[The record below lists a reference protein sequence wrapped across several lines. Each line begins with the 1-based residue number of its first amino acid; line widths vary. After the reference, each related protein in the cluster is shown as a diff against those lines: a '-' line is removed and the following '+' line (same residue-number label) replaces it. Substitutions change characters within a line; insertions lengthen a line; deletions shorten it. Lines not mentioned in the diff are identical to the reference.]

1 MVEPPPQE
9 LYLPRL
15 RQDLQLNLAPSE
27 EGAPT
32 WTLYDPGANKYY
44 KIGWLEFECLS
55 RFNRA
60 RTGNELIAM
69 VRRETTLEPEEADI
83 QYLVNFLLTHKLVHA
98 DNPGM
103 LEYLEKERAK
113 REHSWWQK
121 AMHGY
126 LYIAIPLFKP
136 QKFLKRTYP
145 YVSFMFTRAF
155 FTGVLLLLGYG
166 LMLTVQRWDEVAHTF
181 MSYFNLEGIFYLLIA
196 TIFVKVAHE
205 MGHAYMATKYG
216 IPVHTIG
223 VALMVMYP
231 VLYAETTNAWKMMDR
246 RDRIFISMAGVM
258 AEMAIA
264 SVALLLWHMLPPGI
278 FQSICFMVA
287 IVSLVASLLVNLNPL
302 MRFDGY
308 YLFSDIVGIDNLQD
322 RAFAFAKWK
331 LRSWLFGWDD
341 GPPELLAQERR
352 NLLVLFGFATI
363 VYRFFLFV
371 GIAFLVYFLFFKPLG
386 LILFLVE
393 IVFFI
398 LLPIW
403 RELYVWLRNGRLIM
417 SSVRGKLLLA
427 AAVFAAA
434 VSFMPAQATIEAPA
448 VLHATNYVRI
458 YPPTAA
464 RIERVMAVER
474 GQVKKGEVLFQLMS
488 PKLDNDIAKARLKLA
503 ALIGIRDREQAS
515 AELVRKRPT
524 LESDIEN
531 ARKELEG
538 YEVQKGRLTVTAP
551 FDGTVRDLE
560 PYIHEGI
567 WLHPGTQLAVIIG
580 PEKLTLSGY
589 VSEQDAG
596 RLKQEAKGW
605 FYSELSPFSRVPVEL
620 GRIEETDTTDIF
632 WPELSSVFGGALP
645 AERSRESGTIRPL
658 ARHPIYAVQFRL
670 TDELRM
676 PDYTTPGTVV
686 LEAEP
691 VSYAS
696 LLAQR
701 FMSLVMRESGF

>member
-1 MVEPPPQE
+1 MTEQPQE
-9 LYLPRL
+9 IYLPRL
-15 RQDLQLNLAPSE
+15 RQDLQLNPAPPE

-32 WTLYDPGANKYY
+32 WTLYDPAANKYY

-55 RFNRA
+55 RFKRCQ
-60 RTGNELIAM
+60 TGAALIEL
-69 VRRETTLEPEEADI
+69 VKNETTLEPEEGDI
-83 QYLVNFLLTHKLVHA
+83 QYLINFLFSHKLVHA
-98 DNPGM
+98 DTPAM
-103 LEYLEKERAK
+103 LEYLEKERGK
-113 REHSWWQK
+113 REQSWWQK

-126 LYIAIPLFKP
+126 LYIAMPLFKP

-145 YVSFMFTRAF
+145 YVSFMFTRGF
-155 FTGVLLLLGYG
+155 FTCVLLLLGYG
-166 LMLTVQRWDEVAHTF
+166 LILTLQRWDEVGHTF
-181 MSYFNLEGIFYLLIA
+181 MSYFNLEGMFYLMIA
-196 TIFVKVAHE
+196 TIFVKIAHE

-231 VLYAETTNAWKMMDR
+231 VLYAETTNSWKMMDR

-264 SVALLLWHMLPPGI
+264 SVALLLWHMLPPGM
-278 FQSICFMVA
+278 FQSICFMLA
-287 IVSLVASLLVNLNPL
+287 IVSLAASLLVNLNPL

-322 RAFAFAKWK
+322 RAFSFAKWK

-352 NLLVLFGFATI
+352 NLLVVFGFATI

-393 IVFFI
+393 ILFFI

-403 RELYVWLRNGRLIM
+403 RELYVWARNGKLIL
-417 SSVRGKLLLA
+417 SSMRGKLLIALA
-427 AAVFAAA
+427 LLIATFC
-434 VSFMPAQATIEAPA
+434 FMPAQATVEAPA
-448 VLHATNYVRI
+448 VLHASNYVRI

-464 RIERVMAVER
+464 RVECIGAVEG
-474 GQVKKGEVLFQLMS
+474 GQVKKGDVLFQLMS

-503 ALIGIRDREQAS
+503 ALISIRDREQAS
-515 AELVRKRPT
+515 AELVRNRPT

-538 YEVQKGRLTVTAP
+538 HETQKARLIVTAP
-551 FDGTVRDLE
+551 FDGTMRDLE

-567 WLHPGTQLAVIIG
+567 WLHPGTQLGVVIG
-580 PEKLTLSGY
+580 PEKMTLSGY

-596 RLKQEAKGW
+596 RLAKDAKGW
-605 FYSELSPFSRVPVEL
+605 FYSELSPFSRVPVAL
-620 GRIEETDTTDIF
+620 ARVEETDTTDIF

-658 ARHPIYAVQFRL
+658 ARYPIYAAQFRL
-670 TDELRM
+670 TGETQM
-676 PDYTTPGTVV
+676 PAYTTPGTVV
-686 LEAEP
+686 LEAAP

-696 LLAQR
+696 VLAQR

>member
-1 MVEPPPQE
+1 MMELSHE

-15 RQDLQLNLAPSE
+15 RQDLQLNPAPPE

-32 WTLYDPGANKYY
+32 WTLYDPAANKYY

-55 RFNRA
+55 RFKRCQ
-60 RTGNELIAM
+60 TGNQLIALIM
-69 VRRETTLEPEEADI
+69 QETTLEPEEADI
-83 QYLVNFLLTHKLVHA
+83 QVLVNFLLTHKLVHA

-126 LYIAIPLFKP
+126 LYISIPLFKP
-136 QKFLKRTYP
+136 QKFLKRTFP
-145 YVSFMFTRAF
+145 YVRFMFTRAF
-155 FTGVLLLLGYG
+155 FACVLLLLGYG
-166 LMLTVQRWDEVAHTF
+166 MTLTLQRWDEVAHTF
-181 MSYFNLEGIFYLLIA
+181 MSYFSLEGVFYLLIA

-216 IPVHTIG
+216 VPVHTMG

-231 VLYAETTNAWKMMDR
+231 VLYAETTNSWKMMDR

-258 AEMAIA
+258 AEMTIA

-278 FQSICFMVA
+278 PQSICFMVA
-287 IVSLVASLLVNLNPL
+287 IVSLAASLLVNLNPL

-308 YLFSDIVGIDNLQD
+308 YLFSDLVGIDNLQD
-322 RAFAFAKWK
+322 RSFAFAKWK
-331 LRSWLFGWDD
+331 LRSWLFGWND

-352 NLLVLFGFATI
+352 NLLVIFGFATI
-363 VYRFFLFV
+363 VYRFFLFT

-403 RELYVWLRNGRLIM
+403 REVYVWLRNGKLIL
-417 SSVRGKLLLA
+417 SSGRGKMLLLLA
-427 AAVFAAA
+427 FATAVFC
-434 VSFMPAQATIEAPA
+434 FMPAQSTVEAPA
-448 VLHATNYVRI
+448 VLHASNYVRI

-464 RIERVMAVER
+464 RVVSITAYEGAE
-474 GQVKKGEVLFQLMS
+474 VKKGDVLFQLMS
-488 PKLDNDIAKARLKLA
+488 PKLDNDIAKARLKLTS
-503 ALIGIRDREQAS
+503 LIGIRDREQAS
-515 AELVRKRPT
+515 AELVRNRPT

-538 YEVQKGRLTVTAP
+538 HETQKARMTVTAP
-551 FDGTVRDLE
+551 FDGRIRDLDT
-560 PYIHEGI
+560 YVHEGM
-567 WLHPGTQLAVIIG
+567 WLHPGLQLAVIIG
-580 PEKLTLSGY
+580 PEKLSLSGY
-589 VSEQDAG
+589 VSEQDTG
-596 RLKQEAKGW
+596 RLKKDATGW
-605 FYSELSPFSRVPVEL
+605 FYSDLSPFKRYPVAL
-620 GRIEETDTTDIF
+620 KRIEDTDTTDIF

-645 AERSRESGTIRPL
+645 AERARDTGTIRPL
-658 ARHPIYAVQFRL
+658 ARHPIYAAQFSL
-670 TDELRM
+670 TGDV
-676 PDYTTPGTVV
+676 PPPAYTTAGTVV
-686 LEAEP
+686 LEAAP